1 MNRVTLKQL
10 ADILGL
16 STGTVSKAL
25 KDYYDI
31 SPETKR
37 RVKELAEK
45 LNYVP
50 NALAV
55 NFRTKETKT
64 IGLIIPEV
72 VHHFFSNVI
81 KGIIEEAEKLNYLV
95 IILPSNESFEL
106 EKKQL
111 NLLVSKQ
118 VDGIIMSLANKT
130 IDYKH
135 INEVID
141 KNIPVILFDKISK
154 LVKCSKI
161 IIDDRKAAY
170 NATNHLIK
178 TGCKKIAHIRGPLE
192 PQNSIDRFLGY
203 KKALDE
209 NNIEYLSNFVYT
221 CDEVSFEEGYQF
233 AEQIIKDHPDIDG
246 IFAITDLVATGVITK
261 LNELNIKIP
270 EQVSVIGFSD
280 WFLSRAIT
288 PSLTT
293 IYQPGLEIGKNCF
306 SQLIKE
312 IQFKKNNTNYNY
324 ETITLPTS
332 LIVRNSTK
340 TI

>member
-209 NNIEYLSNFVYT
+209 NNIEYISNFVYT

-270 EQVSVIGFSD
+270 EQISVIGFSD

>member
-81 KGIIEEAEKLNYLV
+81 KGIIEEAEKLDYLV
-95 IILPSNESFEL
+95 IVLPSNESFEL

-135 INEVID
+135 INAVID

-209 NNIEYLSNFVYT
+209 NNIEYISNFVYT

-270 EQVSVIGFSD
+270 EQISVIGFSD